1 MPERVTEWFGA
12 ADSRFRR
19 RTMEKGGGERSW
31 GRSGEVN
38 REKSPRP
45 REGGERVGR
54 SGRPGDAQAGRGG
67 GAPSTL
73 PCSEAHPENQA
84 NSAPKRVFI

>member
-45 REGGERVGR
+45 REGGENGQRMWDCGQ
-54 SGRPGDAQAGRGG
+54 GK
-67 GAPSTL
+67 
-73 PCSEAHPENQA
+73 AH
-84 NSAPKRVFI
+84 SLTS